1 MVYLTDEETNKELV
15 AESNIIKKP
24 FVSYTLEEDRKET
37 AVEVISLKIN
47 PKERELLNRL
57 RSLMNI
63 DRDGTIIKICLGVT
77 EKVIL
82 STFGEPLFKKISSA
96 ERVRHIIE

>member
-1 MVYLTDEETNKELV
+1 METDNL
-15 AESNIIKKP
+15 IKKP
-24 FVSYTLEEDRKET
+24 FVSYTLDQDRKEET
-37 AVEVISLKIN
+37 SEVISLKIN

-63 DRDGTIIKICLGVT
+63 DRDGTVIKICLGVT
-77 EKVIL
+77 EKVVL
-82 STFGEPLFKKISSA
+82 NTFGEPLFKKISSA